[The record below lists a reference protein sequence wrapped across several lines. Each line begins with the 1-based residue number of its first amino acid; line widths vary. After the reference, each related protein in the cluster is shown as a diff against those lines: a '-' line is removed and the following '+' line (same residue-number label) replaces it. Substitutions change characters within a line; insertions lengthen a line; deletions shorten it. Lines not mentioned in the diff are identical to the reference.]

1 MFSWLGF
8 YSDFIG
14 RFLQF
19 FFMGKFLQCFHGR
32 VNFNFSL
39 CFFTES
45 LVGFYRFFLHSI
57 LQWPLVGFYSVSG
70 CVSSFFHSIL
80 QWSLVGF
87 YSVSGCVSTES
98 YHTILQWSLVGFN
111 SVSGCVSTEFVSQYF
126 IVVFGR
132 FLQCFWLCI
141 YRFFSSNFTVD
152 VGRF

>member
-1 MFSWLGF
+1 M
-8 YSDFIG
+8 
-14 RFLQF
+14 
-19 FFMGKFLQCFHGR
+19 
-32 VNFNFSL
+32 
-39 CFFTES
+39 
-45 LVGFYRFFLHSI
+45 
-57 LQWPLVGFYSVSG
+57 VGFYSVSG
-70 CVSSFFHSIL
+70 CVSSFFHSILQWSLVGFYSVSGCVSTEFFHRIL